1 MKKPTTFKPTYGST
15 DEILLMTK
23 RIKNNGGL
31 CTKLYQVIFVIL
43 MSITVLATFFIMETP
58 SGIERPIIEVT

>member
-1 MKKPTTFKPTYGST
+1 MKKLGTFKPTYGST
-15 DEILLMTK
+15 DEILLTR